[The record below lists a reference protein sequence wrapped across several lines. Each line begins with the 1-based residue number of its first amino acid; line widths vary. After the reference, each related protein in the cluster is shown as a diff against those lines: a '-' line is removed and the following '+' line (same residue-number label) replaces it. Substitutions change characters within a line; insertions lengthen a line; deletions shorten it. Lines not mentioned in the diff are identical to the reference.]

1 MRADRRRQGSSD
13 DARLNAEVERFSAS
27 ATALANLAPYQ
38 TSGALVRPLIT
49 LHTTGDEVVPFWHEI
64 LYLGKAWSS
73 ARSSFIPI
81 PTLTYGHCNFTAVDV
96 LVAFA
101 VLVDQVQGA
110 SAPGVAA
117 RPPSRRAPAW
127 EKSSW

>member
-1 MRADRRRQGSSD
+1 M
-13 DARLNAEVERFSAS
+13 
-27 ATALANLAPYQ
+27 
-38 TSGALVRPLIT
+38 T

-110 SAPGVAA
+110 SRGRPSTEPTSSGMGEVELVGLEPAA
-117 RPPSRRAPAW
+117 RMLPQRAVP
-127 EKSSW
+127 